1 MSISKLYKIVCTTL
15 CLMVAFTAVS
25 CSDNEDS
32 TNLSPEEEYD
42 YPIAG
47 HWVHS
52 LQDYDSFLILD
63 LDSDG
68 TGTEGKRYHGVMEYE
83 IPILYEYEKG
93 SLTIISEKNGSRTY
107 KCQWMGDNSI
117 ALGANYSKRE
127 YWDRTSKE
135 TNIGDGIT
143 KYELSSLIPNCV
155 SIKSEYRDFI
165 WHITIE
171 STLHTVFPNAE
182 FDFCI
187 GHGRVEGSMFIQ
199 GEKQYRRCEISYEG
213 NKKIVKVQYP
223 YWMYYTLG
231 KGNDL
236 NIGAEMEVYFRS
248 YEYLLNQ
255 GDLDPDAEEFKN
267 DLAKILREH
276 EPEAIANYVIEVMV
290 CTNDK
295 WYSFIRN
302 LRLSDDC
309 K

>member
-1 MSISKLYKIVCTTL
+1 MNKLYKIVSTTL
-15 CLMVAFTAVS
+15 CLVVAFTAVS
-25 CSDNEDS
+25 CSDNDDS
-32 TNLSPEEEYD
+32 ENSSPEKEYD

-47 HWVHS
+47 HWIHS
-52 LQDYDSFLILD
+52 LQDYESYLILD

-68 TGTEGKRYHGVMEYE
+68 TGTEGKRYHGVIEYE

-117 ALGANYSKRE
+117 ALGGNYSRRE

-143 KYELSSLIPNCV
+143 KYELSSLIPKCV
-155 SIKSEYRDFI
+155 SVKSEYRDFI

-171 STLHTVFPNAE
+171 STLHTVFPDAE

-187 GHGRVEGSMFIQ
+187 GHGSIEGLIQNQ
-199 GEKQYRRCEISYEG
+199 GEKQVWRCSTSYEG
-213 NKKIVKVQYP
+213 NKKVVKIQNP
-223 YWMYYTLG
+223 YWMYYILG
-231 KGNDL
+231 KGNDPKL
-236 NIGAEMEVYFRS
+236 GTEMEFHFVS
-248 YEYLLNQ
+248 YESLLNQ
-255 GDLDPDAEEFKN
+255 GDLTPDEENFKN
-267 DLAKILREH
+267 DLATIIGEN
-276 EPEAIANYVIEVMV
+276 EPEAIANYVIEVEV
-290 CTNDK
+290 RTNGK